1 MFDSVDD
8 WLIIA
13 VVVGILFYGS
23 SKIPQLANALGRSM
37 GEFKRG
43 KAQVEREMA
52 AENAARANAAA
63 SPTPASPTDST
74 H

>member
-1 MFDSVDD
+1 MFDSIDD

-23 SKIPQLANALGRSM
+23 SKIPQFAHALGRSM

-43 KAQVEREMA
+43 KQQVEREMQ
-52 AENAARANAAA
+52 AELATAP
-63 SPTPASPTDST
+63 SPGSGGPSAPPAGPS